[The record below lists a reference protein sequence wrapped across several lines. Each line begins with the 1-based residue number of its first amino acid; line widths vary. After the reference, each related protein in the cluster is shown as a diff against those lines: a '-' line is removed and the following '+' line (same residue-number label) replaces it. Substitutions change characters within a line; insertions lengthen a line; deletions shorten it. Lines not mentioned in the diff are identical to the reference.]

1 MRRAKLFR
9 TSNAVGCGAPP
20 KVRGIAPLS
29 PHKPRFERQLPKE
42 RRQALIEA
50 TIQSLK
56 RYGHEGLSVRRISA
70 EAGVSIGLI
79 NHHFPKKDMLIAQA
93 YRHFNSE
100 LVGGVRAAALQAPA
114 TARARL
120 RAFFRAT
127 FSPPN
132 LDRDVLTVWV
142 VFWGLYR
149 HSPEIQKVHGE
160 TYREHLDLVRSMLG
174 DWASETGKLRFS
186 LRLAATGLTAMIDG
200 LWLEWCLDPGNFRPI
215 EAIALCESWIDS
227 LSTEVARPESPV
239 DALASPR

>member
-1 MRRAKLFR
+1 MSSR
-9 TSNAVGCGAPP
+9 
-20 KVRGIAPLS
+20 
-29 PHKPRFERQLPKE
+29 KPRFERQLPRE
-42 RRQALIEA
+42 RRHALVVA

-56 RYGHEGLSVRRISA
+56 RHGHEGLSVRRISA

-100 LVGGVRAAALQAPA
+100 LVGGMRAAALQAPA
-114 TARARL
+114 SARARL
-120 RAFFRAT
+120 RAFFKAT

-160 TYREHLDLVRSMLG
+160 TYREHIDLVRAMLA
-174 DWASETGKLRFS
+174 DWAAETGKLRFS

-200 LWLEWCLDPGNFRPI
+200 LWLEWCLDPANFRPA

-227 LSTEVARPESPV
+227 LTAGVVPAGTVIDVLP
-239 DALASPR
+239 ASR

>member
-1 MRRAKLFR
+1 LSRADL
-9 TSNAVGCGAPP
+9 AVSA
-20 KVRGIAPLS
+20 R
-29 PHKPRFERQLPKE
+29 KPRFERQLPAE

-50 TIQSLK
+50 TIESLK
-56 RYGHEGLSVRRISA
+56 RYGHDGLSVRRISA
-70 EAGVSIGLI
+70 QAGVSIGLI

-93 YRHFNSE
+93 YRYFNSE
-100 LVGGVRAAALQAPA
+100 LVGGVRAAALQASA
-114 TARARL
+114 SARARL

-160 TYREHLDLVRSMLG
+160 TYGEHLDLVRGLLA
-174 DWASETGKLRFS
+174 DWAAETGKLRFS

-200 LWLEWCLDPGNFRPI
+200 LWLEWCLDPANFRPA
-215 EAIALCESWIDS
+215 EAITLCESWIDS
-227 LSTEVARPESPV
+227 LASGPLPTANVA
-239 DALASPR
+239 DALAPPR

>member
-1 MRRAKLFR
+1 MSAR
-9 TSNAVGCGAPP
+9 
-20 KVRGIAPLS
+20 
-29 PHKPRFERQLPKE
+29 KPRFERQLPQE

-50 TIQSLK
+50 TLQSLK
-56 RYGHEGLSVRRISA
+56 RHGHEGLSVRRISA

-100 LVGGVRAAALQAPA
+100 LVGGMRAAALQAPGS
-114 TARARL
+114 ARARL
-120 RAFFRAT
+120 HAFFKAT

-132 LDRDVLTVWV
+132 LDRDVLMVWV

-160 TYREHLDLVRSMLG
+160 TYREHLDLVRAMLA
-174 DWASETGKLRFS
+174 DWAAETGKLRFS

-200 LWLEWCLDPGNFRPI
+200 LWLEWCLDPANFRPA

-227 LSTEVARPESPV
+227 LAAGAMQADRPI
-239 DALASPR
+239 DALAVPR

>member
-1 MRRAKLFR
+1 MSSR
-9 TSNAVGCGAPP
+9 
-20 KVRGIAPLS
+20 
-29 PHKPRFERQLPKE
+29 KPRFERQLPQE

-100 LVGGVRAAALQAPA
+100 LVGAVRQAALQAPA
-114 TARARL
+114 SARSRL
-120 RAFFRAT
+120 HAFFKAT

-160 TYREHLDLVRSMLG
+160 TYREHLDLVRAMLA
-174 DWASETGKLRFS
+174 DWAAEAGKLRFS

-200 LWLEWCLDPGNFRPI
+200 LWLEWCLDPANFRPA
-215 EAIALCESWIDS
+215 EAITLCESWIDS
-227 LSTEVARPESPV
+227 LGAGAMQADRPI
-239 DALASPR
+239 DALAVPR

>member
-1 MRRAKLFR
+1 VAAR
-9 TSNAVGCGAPP
+9 
-20 KVRGIAPLS
+20 
-29 PHKPRFERQLPKE
+29 KPSFERQLPQE

-50 TIQSLK
+50 TIESLK
-56 RYGHEGLSVRRISA
+56 RHGHDGLSVRRISA
-70 EAGVSIGLI
+70 QAGVSIGLI

-114 TARARL
+114 SARARL

-127 FSPPN
+127 FSRPN

-142 VFWGLYR
+142 VFWGLFR

-160 TYREHLDLVRSMLG
+160 TYREHLDLVRALLA
-174 DWASETGKLRFS
+174 DWAAETGKLRFS

-200 LWLEWCLDPGNFRPI
+200 LWLEWCLDPANFRPT

-227 LSTEVARPESPV
+227 LGAGLIQAERPI
-239 DALASPR
+239 DALPEAR